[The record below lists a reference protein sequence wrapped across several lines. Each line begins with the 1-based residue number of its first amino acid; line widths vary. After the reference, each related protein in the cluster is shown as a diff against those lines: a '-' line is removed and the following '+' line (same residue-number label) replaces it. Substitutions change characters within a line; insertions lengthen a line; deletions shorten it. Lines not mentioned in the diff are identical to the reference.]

1 MQGTIGFTGTLS
13 GQIDD
18 SGSGGTSNYNELTNK
33 PSINSVPLVGNKTTE
48 DLHLFSGD
56 YDDLSDKPSVNGI
69 TLSGNKT
76 TADLGLFS
84 GNYNDLTN
92 KPILFSGDYNDLTN
106 KPTLFS
112 GDYNDLTNKPTLFD
126 GDYDSLTDRPAINNV
141 VLTGNRTTADLGLFS
156 GNYND
161 LTNKPTLFDGD
172 YDSLSSRPLIN
183 GNLLTG
189 NKTTADLGLFSGN
202 YNDLTNKPTLFSGD
216 YNDLTN
222 KPTIPEIDTN
232 PSGAATEEMND
243 IEVDGTVYEV
253 VDSAA
258 RGIIGDGQLDPGF
271 TATNLTGAANELKS
285 KLADFKYGTY
295 SILTLAQ
302 DEEWIAPSMGVVT
315 GYIRGTANTTALFSI
330 KSNKVNDNFRV
341 ISNIVSTDSA
351 LYESVELF
359 VVKGEKLTITNITNV
374 YTSGSSLFFIPFS
387 T

>member
-1 MQGTIGFTGTLS
+1 MQGSIGFTGTLS
-13 GQIDD
+13 GQIED

-76 TADLGLFS
+76 TQDLGLFS

-92 KPILFSGDYNDLTN
+92 KPNLFSGDYNDLTN

-112 GDYNDLTNKPTLFD
+112 GDYNDLTNKPTLFN
-126 GDYDSLTDRPAINNV
+126 GNYDSLSNRPTINNV
-141 VLTGNRTTADLGLFS
+141 VLTGNKTTADLGLFS

-172 YDSLSSRPLIN
+172 YDSLSSRPQIN

-202 YNDLTNKPTLFSGD
+202 YNDLTNKPTLFSGN

-222 KPTIPEIDTN
+222 KPYIPDIDMT
-232 PSGAATEEMND
+232 PAGAATEEVD
-243 IEVDGTVYEV
+243 KIELDSTVYEV
-253 VDSAA
+253 KDAAA
-258 RGIIGDGQLDPGF
+258 RSIIGDGQLDPGF
-271 TATNLTGAANELKS
+271 TATDLTGAANELKS
-285 KLADFKYGTY
+285 NLDDKLGWYRPDSTVD
-295 SILTLAQ
+295 TLAKFCSYI
-302 DEEWIAPSMGVVT
+302 DNLLGSGSGYRT
-315 GYIRGTANTTALFSI
+315 GYIGSTVAQRIGLSNEGYYYEAKANSENYRI
-330 KSNKVNDNFRV
+330 VIVNN
-341 ISNIVSTDSA
+341 A
-351 LYESVELF
+351 
-359 VVKGEKLTITNITNV
+359 
-374 YTSGSSLFFIPFS
+374 SGSLYKTLAKAGGTWQTAWKGVTLS
-387 T
+387 

>member
-1 MQGTIGFTGTLS
+1 MQGLIGFTGTLS

-92 KPILFSGDYNDLTN
+92 KP
-106 KPTLFS
+106 
-112 GDYNDLTNKPTLFD
+112 
-126 GDYDSLTDRPAINNV
+126 
-141 VLTGNRTTADLGLFS
+141 
-156 GNYND
+156 
-161 LTNKPTLFDGD
+161 
-172 YDSLSSRPLIN
+172 
-183 GNLLTG
+183 
-189 NKTTADLGLFSGN
+189 
-202 YNDLTNKPTLFSGD
+202 TLFSGD

-222 KPTIPEIDTN
+222 KPTIPEIDMN

-253 VDSAA
+253 VDATA
-258 RGIIGDGQLDPGF
+258 RVIIGDGQLDPDF

-285 KLADFKYGTY
+285 NLDELASYLSNSDTVSVQAATVTDIASISLTKGSWLVLTFLSGNADNSGMCVNTLTIGGNSRQTRGTLTGGGGLVNY
-295 SILTLAQ
+295 SITTV
-302 DEEWIAPSMGVVT
+302 ST
-315 GYIRGTANTTALFSI
+315 TTTAKVKAYMPVACNATGVINAI
-330 KSNKVNDNFRV
+330 K
-341 ISNIVSTDSA
+341 
-351 LYESVELF
+351 L
-359 VVKGEKLTITNITNV
+359 G
-374 YTSGSSLFFIPFS
+374 
-387 T
+387 

>member
-1 MQGTIGFTGTLS
+1 MQGSIGFTGTLS

-33 PSINSVPLVGNKTTE
+33 PSINGVPLVGNKTTE

-92 KPILFSGDYNDLTN
+92 KPNLFSGDYNDLTN

-126 GDYDSLTDRPAINNV
+126 GDYDSL
-141 VLTGNRTTADLGLFS
+141 
-156 GNYND
+156 
-161 LTNKPTLFDGD
+161 
-172 YDSLSSRPLIN
+172 SSRPRIN

-222 KPTIPEIDTN
+222 KPTIPEVDAN
-232 PSGAATEEMND
+232 PSGATTEEMDD

-253 VDSAA
+253 VDAAA

-271 TATNLTGAANELKS
+271 TATDLTGAANELKS
-285 KLADFKYGTY
+285 NIGTLNSSKARIQDAVTSSSSTTVEFDASDNQCY
-295 SILTLAQ
+295 ILLSYYRSSA
-302 DEEWIAPSMGVVT
+302 
-315 GYIRGTANTTALFSI
+315 
-330 KSNKVNDNFRV
+330 
-341 ISNIVSTDSA
+341 VSTSDGIVFIKVYNNVAYISCKLQA
-351 LYESVELF
+351 NDITSISF
-359 VVKGEKLTITNITNV
+359 NGTTNKLTITV
-374 YTSGSSLFFIPFS
+374 GSYRSCRLIG
-387 T
+387 

>member
-1 MQGTIGFTGTLS
+1 MQGSIGFTGTLS

-92 KPILFSGDYNDLTN
+92 KPTLFSGDYNDLTN

-126 GDYDSLTDRPAINNV
+126 GDYDSLTDRPTVNNV
-141 VLTGNRTTADLGLFS
+141 VLTGNKTTADLGLFS

-172 YDSLSSRPLIN
+172 YNSLSSRPQIN

-202 YNDLTNKPTLFSGD
+202 YNDLTNKPALFSGD

-222 KPTIPEIDTN
+222 KPTIPEIDMS
-232 PSGAATEEMND
+232 PSGAATEEMVD

-253 VDSAA
+253 VDATA
-258 RGIIGDGQLDPGF
+258 RVIIGDGQLDPGF
-271 TATNLTGAANELKS
+271 TATDLTGAANELKS
-285 KLADFKYGTY
+285 NLVKYLKINNVITFASGSAGSGYKTY
-295 SILTLAQ
+295 SFSDDDACKGKTILSVHAITSSVSGSATMMT
-302 DEEWIAPSMGVVT
+302 DDRYFDS
-315 GYIRGTANTTALFSI
+315 NTYGMVYSI
-330 KSNKVNDNFRV
+330 S
-341 ISNIVSTDSA
+341 SA
-351 LYESVELF
+351 LPSEVKYSL
-359 VVKGEKLTITNITNV
+359 VVAYI
-374 YTSGSSLFFIPFS
+374 
-387 T
+387 

>member
-48 DLHLFSGD
+48 DLHLFTGD
-56 YDDLSDKPSVNGI
+56 YDDLNDKPSINGI

-126 GDYDSLTDRPAINNV
+126 GDYDSLTDRPTINNV
-141 VLTGNRTTADLGLFS
+141 VLTGNKNTADLGLFS

-172 YDSLSSRPLIN
+172 YDSLSSRPQIN

-202 YNDLTNKPTLFSGD
+202 YNDLTNKPT
-216 YNDLTN
+216 
-222 KPTIPEIDTN
+222 IPEIDMS
-232 PSGAATEEMND
+232 PSGAATEEMVD

-271 TATNLTGAANELKS
+271 TATDLTGAANELKS
-285 KLADFKYGTY
+285 NLTELGTAESKIFKN
-295 SILTLAQ
+295 AQ
-302 DEEWIAPSMGVVT
+302 TIVFNLKNAPSGDKVAQALMFN
-315 GYIRGTANTTALFSI
+315 ANQGICAIVRMDTALSVTNI
-330 KSNKVNDNFRV
+330 LGSMGWT
-341 ISNIVSTDSA
+341 ISNSGA
-351 LYESVELF
+351 
-359 VVKGEKLTITNITNV
+359 TITITPSSRLWGA
-374 YTSGSSLFFIPFS
+374 TSVIVDEIN
-387 T
+387 

>member
-13 GQIDD
+13 GQIAD

-48 DLHLFSGD
+48 DLHLFTGD
-56 YDDLSDKPSVNGI
+56 YGDLNDKPSINGI

-106 KPTLFS
+106 KPTLF
-112 GDYNDLTNKPTLFD
+112 D
-126 GDYDSLTDRPAINNV
+126 GDYDSLTDRPTINNI
-141 VLTGNRTTADLGLFS
+141 VLTGNKTTADLGLFS

-172 YDSLSSRPLIN
+172 YDSLSSRPQIN

-222 KPTIPEIDTN
+222 KPTIPEIDMA
-232 PSGAATEEMND
+232 PSGAATEEMDD
-243 IEVDGTVYEV
+243 IEVDGTIYEV

-258 RGIIGDGQLDPGF
+258 REIIGDGQLDPGF

-285 KLADFKYGTY
+285 NLTSLTDSGNITLSNSQKIYFKRY
-295 SILTLAQ
+295 LH
-302 DEEWIAPSMGVVT
+302 VVT
-315 GYIRGTANTTALFSI
+315 LKYSNSQSTAVSSISGILPSSINPSEVTGVKFDNCEIYIDASGNVSISANGWANLVLTY
-330 KSNKVNDNFRV
+330 
-341 ISNIVSTDSA
+341 IV
-351 LYESVELF
+351 
-359 VVKGEKLTITNITNV
+359 
-374 YTSGSSLFFIPFS
+374 
-387 T
+387 